1 MRKITNL
8 HNRIAINPKIRFGK
22 PCIKGTRIAVEDV
35 LNLLKAG
42 YNFQEI
48 LKEYPHL
55 KKEDIIAC
63 LEYTSSILGKEELYS
78 ITPMR

>member
-8 HNRIAINPKIRFGK
+8 YNQITVNSKIRFGK

-35 LNLLKAG
+35 LNLFKAG

-48 LKEYPHL
+48 LKEYPHI

-63 LEYTSSILGKEELYS
+63 LEYTSSILSKEELYS
-78 ITPMR
+78 IAPIR